1 MIKSAVLGEL
11 GAQMP
16 AVLKEVD
23 LVRVQG
29 VTLRVLD
36 ASIVDA
42 VLGPGGV
49 DDSIVRLCTHI
60 HTEM

>member
-1 MIKSAVLGEL
+1 MIKYVVLGEL

-16 AVLKEVD
+16 AVLKVVD

-29 VTLRVLD
+29 VPLRVLD

-49 DDSIVRLCTHI
+49 DHSIVRL
-60 HTEM
+60 